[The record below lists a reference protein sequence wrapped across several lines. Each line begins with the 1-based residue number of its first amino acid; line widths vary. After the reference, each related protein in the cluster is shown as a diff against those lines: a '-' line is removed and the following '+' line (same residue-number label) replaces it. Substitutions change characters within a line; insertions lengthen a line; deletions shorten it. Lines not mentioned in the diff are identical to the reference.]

1 MTNKLKFLSCFQS
14 DMQDFGYG
22 TLTHPYNK
30 SSRLGAAL
38 VSIMLRNYTIAET
51 AISKCPIGAMV

>member
-1 MTNKLKFLSCFQS
+1 
-14 DMQDFGYG
+14 MQNFGYG

-30 SSRLGAAL
+30 SSRLRAAL

-51 AISKCPIGAMV
+51 ARLFQSVRLEPWSSRLT